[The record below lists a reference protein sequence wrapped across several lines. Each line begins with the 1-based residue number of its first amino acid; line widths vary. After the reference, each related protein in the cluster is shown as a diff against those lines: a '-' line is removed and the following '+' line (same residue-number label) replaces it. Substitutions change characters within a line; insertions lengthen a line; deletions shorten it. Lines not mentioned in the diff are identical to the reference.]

1 MRKKAAYAYHQ
12 LLNHYLLIC
21 LFFAL
26 IVLTLVGVGN
36 VILVS
41 LLGVLL
47 SLVGVMQGR
56 TNVDLWILL
65 PLLVY
70 NVFSWISSYRTFG
83 NPVEGFVSLQ
93 LIFPV
98 IYLLSAY
105 LSPHEQLRLRKLC
118 VVWVGVVAVLGIMQF
133 LYGAVVMG
141 SAKRLGG
148 LLGNPNGMGIY
159 LVLGWYAWL
168 GFEGRFLSRL
178 EPFLLIALGLTL
190 SMGSFAAMAVGIV
203 TLLALKK
210 RQHSW
215 FDTFSYCRVLLARIS
230 LGVAIGFLL
239 YVGAARTN
247 ASWICLFIAAYA
259 LYAAWCWQRFA
270 TFLQE
275 RNKIAFL
282 LAMLGI
288 LVAAGAVIMRPSAA
302 ATFGERLAMIKNGIG
317 YLGMNPLFGVGPYQW
332 RVLNLAD
339 GDIYF
344 NTNHIHNIFVHVG
357 VELGWIAMAMLILI
371 VVRCFWKRKDFA
383 LLPACV
389 AFLFHSMIDTGFF
402 YLGIVALLLF
412 TVGEPCRGGS
422 ALSFIGAKVL
432 FSLLA
437 LVFLGNLWWYLRMI

>member
-1 MRKKAAYAYHQ
+1 MRKKVESAYHQ

-36 VILVS
+36 VLLVS

-47 SLVGVMQGR
+47 SLVGLMQSR
-56 TNVDLWILL
+56 TSVDLWILL

-105 LSPHEQLRLRKLC
+105 LSPQDRLQLRKMC

-133 LYGAVVMG
+133 LYGAVALD

-159 LVLGWYAWL
+159 LVLGWFAWL
-168 GFEGRFLSRL
+168 SYEGRFLPWL
-178 EPFLLIALGLTL
+178 EPILLVALGLTL
-190 SMGSFAAMAVGIV
+190 SMGSLAAMAAGVV
-203 TLLALKK
+203 ALLTVQK
-210 RQHSW
+210 RQHAW
-215 FDTFSYCRVLLARIS
+215 QEVWTYGWALFARVG
-230 LGVAIGFLL
+230 LGVAIGLLL
-239 YVGAARTN
+239 YVGAARTD
-247 ASWICLFIAAYA
+247 ASWVCLLIAAYV

-275 RNKIAFL
+275 RKKIAFL

-344 NTNHIHNIFVHVG
+344 NTNHIHNAFVHVG

-371 VVRCFWKRKDFA
+371 VIRCFWKRKDFA

-412 TVGEPCRGGS
+412 TVGEPCRGGR
-422 ALSFIGAKVL
+422 ALSLVGAKVL

-437 LVFLGNLWWYLRMI
+437 LVFLGNLCWYLRMI